1 MQLAGSLLV
10 NLNTGFETTY
20 SNLTPF
26 KGQVV
31 IKEPK
36 AAKEKALLEYLED
49 LVIFIDRANQ
59 ERVGAGLVWQLPYR
73 ADIL

>member
-1 MQLAGSLLV
+1 MQLVGSLLV
-10 NLNTGFETTY
+10 NLKAGFKTTY

-36 AAKEKALLEYLED
+36 AAKEEALLEYLED
-49 LVIFIDRANQ
+49 LVIFTDRAN
-59 ERVGAGLVWQLPYR
+59 
-73 ADIL
+73 

>member
-1 MQLAGSLLV
+1 MQLVGSLLV
-10 NLNTGFETTY
+10 NLKAGFKTTY
-20 SNLTPF
+20 SNRTLF

-36 AAKEKALLEYLED
+36 VTKEEALLEYLED
-49 LVIFIDRANQ
+49 LVIFTDRANQ
-59 ERVGAGLVWQLPYR
+59 ERAGAGLVWQLPYR